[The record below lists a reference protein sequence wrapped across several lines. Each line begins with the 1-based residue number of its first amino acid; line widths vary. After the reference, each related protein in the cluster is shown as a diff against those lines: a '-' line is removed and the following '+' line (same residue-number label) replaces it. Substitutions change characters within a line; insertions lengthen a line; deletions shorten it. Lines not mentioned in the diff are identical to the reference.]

1 MSKKVINSY
10 LEQFSIMQ
18 GWIDQHLNSLSD
30 EDLKNEIAPGRNTGI
45 WTLGHLIASMD
56 DIGLYLS
63 DKDKDYKDYWE
74 MFGPGS
80 KLQPSDTYPPV
91 TEMRDKWKKVNE
103 KAKKIIGNVS
113 DEDLENDHNNK
124 TDTTDFYKTKKKV
137 IDCWILHQMYH
148 AGQLGILSANK
159 KK

>member
-1 MSKKVINSY
+1 MGKKIINSY
-10 LEQFSIMQ
+10 LEQFSIME
-18 GWIDQHLNSLSD
+18 GWINQHLNSLSD
-30 EDLKNEIAPGRNTGI
+30 DDLKNEIAPGRNTGV

-63 DKDKDYKDYWE
+63 NEDKEYKDYLE

-80 KLQPSDTYPPV
+80 KPASLDNYPSIN
-91 TEMRDKWKKVNE
+91 EMRDKWKKVNE
-103 KAKKIIGNVS
+103 KAKRIIGNVS
-113 DEDLENDHNNK
+113 DEELENDHNNK
-124 TDTTDFYKTKKKV
+124 TDPTDFYKTKKKV

-148 AGQLGILSANK
+148 AGQLGIMSANK